1 MRINSINSKAS
12 FGKALTTNQQK
23 GFTNAV
29 KKGKDALNL
38 NGGISLLKID
48 ASALPREDYKDT
60 GVGKLY
66 SREAAQFL
74 RTMKIYTD
82 MNAIKNFPQGPMTK
96 QRTGYFGAYNR
107 GALCIGEDKINLFAL
122 TQDNYANLLNEFD
135 IAPFV
140 RSNRGNPSLINYE
153 NELSLSDMNEA
164 PISKGSLPDYFYN
177 IHNSTDKRRALR
189 EYKSNPYRQK
199 GPLYVAFENFKR
211 LDENHPL
218 KREYREFYR
227 PNRAVDYDDMY
238 TRLAIAPFIKEG
250 SISYLTGETGDFGQD
265 EIWGSGADFFRN
277 FDVNPDSLSEE
288 ERRIYYLKKDKYEV
302 IKKEYKDEIDYFK
315 FRQFIAHK
323 QLKDSKEA
331 LNKQGI
337 KLFSDSLIG
346 FSHWETFVYP
356 DAFMKGAG
364 GRMGL
369 PVLNYFELQNP
380 ESPACKL
387 LEQKFKYNLDNYDGV
402 RMDVGWSYINGV
414 YQINGQDK
422 FKWMGDSITR
432 MFEKWAKEVKGNDWD
447 LRNIIYEFDNAGELK
462 PFVMENKGKPEETP
476 IRPIREFENL
486 AGMAVLTTEYEHN
499 DVNRNGAGWMN
510 SYFLQNNVRVNPDKY
525 ILGTNNHDGTPLRIL
540 SSANDAK
547 YQNTRNKNVGALMR
561 VFNNYNSSN
570 FTDMKKFMKAKFAEL
585 FTTKNQFLFFMD
597 VFGKNQRVDS
607 HNGNGWGE
615 NDWGTEDFRKRL
627 SKNPEREYHQ
637 ALQDGWGFNLADS
650 LALAMEAKDNNS
662 NGEFLRNEDNKRTY
676 NELRAYGAYIA
687 DSRDS
692 VLSEKEANEK
702 YGNIDY
708 IPDEYK
714 RDYTQDRL
722 LK

>member
-1 MRINSINSKAS
+1 MRINAFNSKAS

-23 GFTNAV
+23 GFTDVV
-29 KKGKDALNL
+29 KRGKKALNIE
-38 NGGISLLKID
+38 GGISLLKID
-48 ASALPREDYKDT
+48 ASSLPRKDEEDT

-66 SREAAQFL
+66 SKEAAQFL

-82 MNAIKNFPQGPMTK
+82 MNAIKDFPQGQITK

-107 GALCIGEDKINLFAL
+107 SALSLGEDKINLFAL
-122 TQDNYANLLNEFD
+122 TQDNYANLLNKSD
-135 IAPFV
+135 IMPFV
-140 RSNRGNPSLINYE
+140 YSNNGNPDLINYE
-153 NELSLSDMNEA
+153 NELGLSDMNEA

-177 IHNSTDKRRALR
+177 VHNAKDKRRVLMG
-189 EYKSNPYRQK
+189 YKNDPYRQK
-199 GPLYVAFENFKR
+199 GPLYIAFENFKK

-218 KREYREFYR
+218 KQEYRDFYR
-227 PNRAVDYDDMY
+227 SNQAVDYNDMY
-238 TRLAIAPFIKEG
+238 TRLAIAPFVKEG

-265 EIWGSGADFFRN
+265 EIWSSGADFFRN

-288 ERRIYYLKKDKYEV
+288 ERRKYYLKKEKYEV
-302 IKKEYKDEIDYFK
+302 IKQEYKDEIDYFK
-315 FRQFIAHK
+315 FKQFIAHK

-369 PVLNYFELQNP
+369 PVLNYFEIQNP
-380 ESPACKL
+380 ESPAYKL

-402 RMDVGWSYINGV
+402 RMDVGWSYINTV
-414 YQINGQDK
+414 YQINGQDR
-422 FKWMGDSITR
+422 FKWLGDSVTR
-432 MFEKWAKEVKGNDWD
+432 MFEKWAKEVKGPDWD
-447 LRNIIYEFDNAGELK
+447 LRNIVYEFDNAGELK
-462 PFVMENKGKPEETP
+462 PFVMENKGKPEQTP
-476 IRPIREFENL
+476 TRPIYELENL
-486 AGMAVLTTEYEHN
+486 PGMAVFTTEYEHN
-499 DVNRNGAGWMN
+499 DINRNGAGWMN
-510 SYFLQNNVRVNPDKY
+510 SHFLQNNVHLNPDKY
-525 ILGTNNHDGTPLRIL
+525 ILGTNNHDGTPLKIL
-540 SSANDAK
+540 STAQDSK

-561 VFNNYNSSN
+561 IYNNYNAFN
-570 FTDMKKFMKAKFAEL
+570 FEDAKKFMKAKFGEL

-597 VFGKNQRVDS
+597 VFGKSQRVDS

-627 SKNPEREYHQ
+627 SKNPEKEYHR
-637 ALQDGWGFNLADS
+637 ALQDGWGFNLPNS

-662 NGEFLRNEDNKRTY
+662 YGEFLRNEDNKRTY

-687 DSRDS
+687 DNRDNI
-692 VLSEKEANEK
+692 LSEQDANER

-722 LK
+722 IR